1 MYNFRPFFNDLLKS
15 RSVVYC
21 LLVCEIAVE
30 SSFALCFLLF
40 LSVNSLN
47 FVKLPKTLCKVCVRS
62 WSYVTGLSQQCMSHR
77 LYVFNNTRFFTVEV
91 NRRCHI
97 CYNNLST
104 INIYCFFKSRYLTF
118 ISKGVKLTFSLILN
132 CGLGITLDFN

>member
-1 MYNFRPFFNDLLKS
+1 MYNFRPFFNDLFKS
-15 RSVVYC
+15 RSVVCC
-21 LLVCEIAVE
+21 LLVCETAVA
-30 SSFALCFLLF
+30 SSSALCFLLF

-47 FVKLPKTLCKVCVRS
+47 FVKLPKTLYKVCVRS
-62 WSYVTGLSQQCMSHR
+62 WSYVTGYPNSICLTDCTY
-77 LYVFNNTRFFTVEV
+77 LTIPGFFTVEG

-104 INIYCFFKSRYLTF
+104 INIYCFFKSQYLTF

-132 CGLGITLDFN
+132 GGLGIT